1 LQRPIT
7 RDLALAKKLRIT
19 GNPGFVI
26 GVPRGDRHLLPL
38 RTGQA
43 GMPGRRSKAMHMD
56 AMNWMIGWAIG
67 MLSGSR
73 VFVLIGMAAVCLAPP
88 SNR

>member
-67 MLSGSR
+67 ILLLILIIVGIAA
-73 VFVLIGMAAVCLAPP
+73 FVRYLIHD
-88 SNR
+88 RR